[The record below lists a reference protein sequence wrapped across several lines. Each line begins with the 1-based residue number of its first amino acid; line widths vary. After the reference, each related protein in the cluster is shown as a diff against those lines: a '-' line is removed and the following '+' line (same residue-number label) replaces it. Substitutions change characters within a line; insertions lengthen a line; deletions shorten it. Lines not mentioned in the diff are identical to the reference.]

1 MKTNPIKLEKKLK
14 LKFSDQKI
22 FIKSLTHKSFD
33 SINNNEKIEFLGDR
47 VLGLIIAKKLLELYP
62 DEKEGVLDKK
72 FASLVNKKKCL
83 EIAKK
88 IELEKY
94 ILVLNPK
101 NKKIEIEDKIVAD
114 CLEALIGAIYLDKG
128 LNFTEKFILNLWSE
142 HITASVITQIDAKT
156 KLQEYSLK
164 IFKVL
169 PIYKLISNTG
179 PRHKPLFKV
188 AVKLKNTKFFT
199 AEGTSKKDAEQNA
212 ASLCLQDIFKK
223 MNWDDS
229 AYLVSKNRY
238 SENSIIA
245 EVFTENHGKI
255 SGIIFGGTSKKIK
268 NYLQIGNKIYVNYN
282 SKSVTRIGYFK
293 IEILKALTPL
303 YFDQNQ
309 KLSCITSAMH
319 LIKLLT
325 AEAQSNKEIFKLIDK
340 FFEILNS
347 ENWIQKYIF
356 WELELLKLLGYD
368 LELKTMAEKEIVDS
382 EVNYYVKS
390 STEKKSIPNFLID
403 ENDMDINLNNLLK
416 GLKLVSDYLE
426 KSILKPNNLNLPTS
440 RTHFINLLK

>member
-1 MKTNPIKLEKKLK
+1 
-14 LKFSDQKI
+14 
-22 FIKSLTHKSFD
+22 
-33 SINNNEKIEFLGDR
+33 
-47 VLGLIIAKKLLELYP
+47 
-62 DEKEGVLDKK
+62 
-72 FASLVNKKKCL
+72 
-83 EIAKK
+83 
-88 IELEKY
+88 
-94 ILVLNPK
+94 
-101 NKKIEIEDKIVAD
+101 
-114 CLEALIGAIYLDKG
+114 
-128 LNFTEKFILNLWSE
+128 
-142 HITASVITQIDAKT
+142 
-156 KLQEYSLK
+156 
-164 IFKVL
+164 
-169 PIYKLISNTG
+169 
-179 PRHKPLFKV
+179 
-188 AVKLKNTKFFT
+188 
-199 AEGTSKKDAEQNA
+199 
-212 ASLCLQDIFKK
+212 
-223 MNWDDS
+223 MNWDDN

-303 YFDQNQ
+303 YFDENQ

-340 FFEILNS
+340 FFVILTS
-347 ENWIQKYIF
+347 DNWIQKYIF

-403 ENDMDINLNNLLK
+403 ENDMDVNLNNLLK

>member
-1 MKTNPIKLEKKLK
+1 
-14 LKFSDQKI
+14 
-22 FIKSLTHKSFD
+22 
-33 SINNNEKIEFLGDR
+33 
-47 VLGLIIAKKLLELYP
+47 
-62 DEKEGVLDKK
+62 
-72 FASLVNKKKCL
+72 
-83 EIAKK
+83 
-88 IELEKY
+88 
-94 ILVLNPK
+94 
-101 NKKIEIEDKIVAD
+101 
-114 CLEALIGAIYLDKG
+114 
-128 LNFTEKFILNLWSE
+128 
-142 HITASVITQIDAKT
+142 
-156 KLQEYSLK
+156 
-164 IFKVL
+164 
-169 PIYKLISNTG
+169 
-179 PRHKPLFKV
+179 
-188 AVKLKNTKFFT
+188 
-199 AEGTSKKDAEQNA
+199 
-212 ASLCLQDIFKK
+212 

-390 STEKKSIPNFLID
+390 STEKKSIPSFLID
-403 ENDMDINLNNLLK
+403 ENNMDVNLKNLLK
-416 GLKLVSDYLE
+416 GLKLISDYLE

>member
-1 MKTNPIKLEKKLK
+1 
-14 LKFSDQKI
+14 
-22 FIKSLTHKSFD
+22 
-33 SINNNEKIEFLGDR
+33 
-47 VLGLIIAKKLLELYP
+47 
-62 DEKEGVLDKK
+62 
-72 FASLVNKKKCL
+72 
-83 EIAKK
+83 
-88 IELEKY
+88 
-94 ILVLNPK
+94 
-101 NKKIEIEDKIVAD
+101 
-114 CLEALIGAIYLDKG
+114 
-128 LNFTEKFILNLWSE
+128 
-142 HITASVITQIDAKT
+142 
-156 KLQEYSLK
+156 
-164 IFKVL
+164 
-169 PIYKLISNTG
+169 
-179 PRHKPLFKV
+179 
-188 AVKLKNTKFFT
+188 
-199 AEGTSKKDAEQNA
+199 
-212 ASLCLQDIFKK
+212 

-303 YFDQNQ
+303 YFDENQ

-340 FFEILNS
+340 FFEILTS
-347 ENWIQKYIF
+347 DNWIQKYIF

-368 LELKTMAEKEIVDS
+368 LELKTMAEKEIIDS

-403 ENDMDINLNNLLK
+403 ENSMDVNLKNLLK

>member
-1 MKTNPIKLEKKLK
+1 
-14 LKFSDQKI
+14 
-22 FIKSLTHKSFD
+22 
-33 SINNNEKIEFLGDR
+33 
-47 VLGLIIAKKLLELYP
+47 
-62 DEKEGVLDKK
+62 
-72 FASLVNKKKCL
+72 
-83 EIAKK
+83 
-88 IELEKY
+88 
-94 ILVLNPK
+94 
-101 NKKIEIEDKIVAD
+101 
-114 CLEALIGAIYLDKG
+114 
-128 LNFTEKFILNLWSE
+128 
-142 HITASVITQIDAKT
+142 
-156 KLQEYSLK
+156 
-164 IFKVL
+164 
-169 PIYKLISNTG
+169 
-179 PRHKPLFKV
+179 
-188 AVKLKNTKFFT
+188 
-199 AEGTSKKDAEQNA
+199 
-212 ASLCLQDIFKK
+212 

-303 YFDQNQ
+303 YFDKNQ

-340 FFEILNS
+340 FFEILTYD
-347 ENWIQKYIF
+347 NWIQKYIF

-368 LELKTMAEKEIVDS
+368 LELKNMVEKEIVDS
-382 EVNYYVKS
+382 EINYFVKS

-403 ENDMDINLNNLLK
+403 ESNLDVNLKNLLK

>member
-1 MKTNPIKLEKKLK
+1 
-14 LKFSDQKI
+14 
-22 FIKSLTHKSFD
+22 
-33 SINNNEKIEFLGDR
+33 
-47 VLGLIIAKKLLELYP
+47 
-62 DEKEGVLDKK
+62 
-72 FASLVNKKKCL
+72 
-83 EIAKK
+83 
-88 IELEKY
+88 
-94 ILVLNPK
+94 
-101 NKKIEIEDKIVAD
+101 
-114 CLEALIGAIYLDKG
+114 
-128 LNFTEKFILNLWSE
+128 
-142 HITASVITQIDAKT
+142 
-156 KLQEYSLK
+156 
-164 IFKVL
+164 
-169 PIYKLISNTG
+169 
-179 PRHKPLFKV
+179 
-188 AVKLKNTKFFT
+188 
-199 AEGTSKKDAEQNA
+199 
-212 ASLCLQDIFKK
+212 

-303 YFDQNQ
+303 YFDENQ

-340 FFEILNS
+340 FFEILTSN
-347 ENWIQKYIF
+347 NWIQKYIF

-390 STEKKSIPNFLID
+390 STEKKNIPNFLID
-403 ENDMDINLNNLLK
+403 ENNIDVNLKNLLK

>member
-1 MKTNPIKLEKKLK
+1 
-14 LKFSDQKI
+14 
-22 FIKSLTHKSFD
+22 
-33 SINNNEKIEFLGDR
+33 
-47 VLGLIIAKKLLELYP
+47 
-62 DEKEGVLDKK
+62 
-72 FASLVNKKKCL
+72 
-83 EIAKK
+83 
-88 IELEKY
+88 
-94 ILVLNPK
+94 
-101 NKKIEIEDKIVAD
+101 
-114 CLEALIGAIYLDKG
+114 
-128 LNFTEKFILNLWSE
+128 
-142 HITASVITQIDAKT
+142 
-156 KLQEYSLK
+156 
-164 IFKVL
+164 
-169 PIYKLISNTG
+169 
-179 PRHKPLFKV
+179 
-188 AVKLKNTKFFT
+188 
-199 AEGTSKKDAEQNA
+199 
-212 ASLCLQDIFKK
+212 

-282 SKSVTRIGYFK
+282 SKSTTRIGYFK

-303 YFDQNQ
+303 YFDENQ

-340 FFEILNS
+340 FFEILTS
-347 ENWIQKYIF
+347 DNWIQKYIF

-382 EVNYYVKS
+382 EVKYYVKS
-390 STEKKSIPNFLID
+390 SSEKKIIPNFLID
-403 ENDMDINLNNLLK
+403 ENNMDVNLKNLLK

>member
-1 MKTNPIKLEKKLK
+1 
-14 LKFSDQKI
+14 
-22 FIKSLTHKSFD
+22 
-33 SINNNEKIEFLGDR
+33 
-47 VLGLIIAKKLLELYP
+47 
-62 DEKEGVLDKK
+62 
-72 FASLVNKKKCL
+72 
-83 EIAKK
+83 
-88 IELEKY
+88 
-94 ILVLNPK
+94 
-101 NKKIEIEDKIVAD
+101 
-114 CLEALIGAIYLDKG
+114 
-128 LNFTEKFILNLWSE
+128 
-142 HITASVITQIDAKT
+142 
-156 KLQEYSLK
+156 
-164 IFKVL
+164 
-169 PIYKLISNTG
+169 
-179 PRHKPLFKV
+179 
-188 AVKLKNTKFFT
+188 
-199 AEGTSKKDAEQNA
+199 
-212 ASLCLQDIFKK
+212 

-303 YFDQNQ
+303 YFDENQ

-340 FFEILNS
+340 FFEILTS
-347 ENWIQKYIF
+347 DNWIQKYIF

-390 STEKKSIPNFLID
+390 STEKKSIPNFLIE
-403 ENDMDINLNNLLK
+403 ENNLDVNLKNLLK
-416 GLKLVSDYLE
+416 GLKLVSDYKLQ
-426 KSILKPNNLNLPTS
+426 IQQQNV
-440 RTHFINLLK
+440 FY